1 MKSSALKEG
10 EAATYVGMSVS
21 YLRQTRME
29 GNRKGRTPGP
39 AYIKIGR
46 AVRYLIEDLDTWLKE
61 NRVAKSSMVIL
72 EKKHEG

>member
-1 MKSSALKEG
+1 MKSSALKER

-39 AYIKIGR
+39 PYIKIGR
-46 AVRYLIEDLDTWLKE
+46 AVRYLIEDLDVWLKE
-61 NRVAKSSMVIL
+61 NRVTESPMSIFK
-72 EKKHEG
+72 EKREG

>member
-1 MKSSALKEG
+1 MKSSALRERD
-10 EAATYVGMSVS
+10 AAIYVGMSIS

-46 AVRYLIEDLDTWLKE
+46 AVRYLIEDLDAWLKE
-61 NRVAKSSMVIL
+61 NRVTESRMAIFDKTN
-72 EKKHEG
+72 EG